1 MGKKERTCIVCGTKY
16 DYCPRCAQY
25 ASFPSWKNNY
35 DKEDCKILY
44 NVINK
49 YVFKHIDANEANDE
63 IEKLNVN
70 VSNNEIKKVIDEIKA
85 NVQKE
90 NKEVV
95 IEETEVSENS
105 NEDKFRKKKK
115 GFVINKMN
123 ED

>member
-1 MGKKERTCIVCGTKY
+1 MNKKKKCIVCGNEY
-16 DYCPRCAQY
+16 DYCPRCAAY
-25 ASFPSWKNNY
+25 ASLPTWKNEF
-35 DKEDCKILY
+35 DKEDCKNLY
-44 NVINK
+44 YLINK

-70 VSNNEIKKVIDEIKA
+70 VSNNEIKQVIDEIKA

-95 IEETEVSENS
+95 VEETEVSRNS

-115 GFVINKMN
+115 GFVANKMN